1 MAVTE
6 KQASI
11 IKYYVIPQAYLEKFQ
26 KFDQYDASINHTQ
39 QVIKN
44 LEEFAERTG
53 DVDTKFALKAD
64 VSTALGDIADISTKF
79 NSVASRESV
88 QTVSDKVDAN
98 MQDTS
103 TRIADLNRIIE
114 ELQNNLNTVEQK
126 ADNAKTA
133 AETNARAIEDISS
146 NLNNILDV
154 SSETDPDPD
163 PTNSD
168 PAHPTQE

>member
-26 KFDQYDASINHTQ
+26 KLDQLDASINHTQ

-64 VSTALGDIADISTKF
+64 VSIALDGIADISTRF
-79 NSVASRESV
+79 GSVATRESV

-103 TRIADLNRIIE
+103 TRIANLNRIIE
-114 ELQNNLNTVEQK
+114 ELQNKINEVEEK
-126 ADNAKTA
+126 ANDAKTV

-146 NLNNILDV
+146 NLNNNILDV
-154 SSETDPDPD
+154 STETDPDPD
-163 PTNSD
+163 PD
-168 PAHPTQE
+168 PDHPNL

>member
-26 KFDQYDASINHTQ
+26 KIDQLDASINHTQ

-64 VSTALGDIADISTKF
+64 VSIALNGITDISTRF
-79 NSVASRESV
+79 GLVASKESV
-88 QTVSDKVDAN
+88 QTVSDRVDTN
-98 MQDTS
+98 TQNIS
-103 TRIADLNRIIE
+103 TRIADLNNIIE
-114 ELQNNLNTVEQK
+114 ELRTKLNTVEQT
-126 ADNAKTA
+126 ANNAKTA

-146 NLNNILDV
+146 NINNNILDV

-163 PTNSD
+163 PTH
-168 PAHPTQE
+168 PTHPTQE

>member
-26 KFDQYDASINHTQ
+26 KLDQLDASILHIE
-39 QVIKN
+39 QVSKTI
-44 LEEFAERTG
+44 EGFIETIG

-79 NSVASRESV
+79 GLVASRESV
-88 QTVSDKVDAN
+88 QTVDAKVDAN

-114 ELQNNLNTVEQK
+114 ELQNKLNEVEGK
-126 ADNAKTA
+126 ANDAKTA

-146 NLNNILDV
+146 NLNNNILDV
-154 SSETDPDPD
+154 STETDPDPE
-163 PTNSD
+163 PTDSS
-168 PAHPTQE
+168 EIYI

>member
-11 IKYYVIPQAYLEKFQ
+11 IKYYIIPQAYLEKFQ
-26 KFDQYDASINHTQ
+26 KFDQYDASINHIQ

-44 LEEFAERTG
+44 LEEFAEKTG

-64 VSTALGDIADISTKF
+64 VSIALDGIADISTKF
-79 NSVASRESV
+79 NLVASKESV
-88 QTVSDKVDAN
+88 QTLLERVDTNTQNISTQIAN
-98 MQDTS
+98 
-103 TRIADLNRIIE
+103 LNNIIE
-114 ELQNNLNTVEQK
+114 GLQNKLNEVEQK
-126 ADNAKTA
+126 ADNAITA
-133 AETNARAIEDISS
+133 TETNARAIEDISS

>member
-26 KFDQYDASINHTQ
+26 KLDQLDASILHIE
-39 QVIKN
+39 QVSKTI
-44 LEEFAERTG
+44 EGFIETIG

-64 VSTALGDIADISTKF
+64 VSTALDGIADISTRF
-79 NSVASRESV
+79 NLVASIESV
-88 QTVSDKVDAN
+88 QTVSETVDTNTRNINTQIAN
-98 MQDTS
+98 LNEI
-103 TRIADLNRIIE
+103 IA
-114 ELQNNLNTVEQK
+114 ELQNKLNEVEGK

-146 NLNNILDV
+146 NLNNNILDV
-154 SSETDPDPD
+154 STESDPDSDPD
-163 PTNSD
+163 PTDSS
-168 PAHPTQE
+168 EILI

>member
-26 KFDQYDASINHTQ
+26 KLDQLDASILHIE
-39 QVIKN
+39 QVSKT
-44 LEEFAERTG
+44 LEGFIETIG

-79 NSVASRESV
+79 NLVASRESV

-103 TRIADLNRIIE
+103 TRIADLNRIIK
-114 ELQNNLNTVEQK
+114 ELQNNLSRVEQK
-126 ADNAKTA
+126 ANEAKIA

-146 NLNNILDV
+146 NLNNNILDV
-154 SSETDPDPD
+154 SSETDPDPTD
-163 PTNSD
+163 STD
-168 PAHPTQE
+168 LHPEL

>member
-26 KFDQYDASINHTQ
+26 KLDQYDASINHTQ

-44 LEEFAERTG
+44 LEDFAERTG

-64 VSTALGDIADISTKF
+64 VQTVSDGIADISTKF
-79 NSVASRESV
+79 NLVASRESV

-98 MQDTS
+98 IQDTS

-114 ELQNNLNTVEQK
+114 GLQNKLNEVEGK
-126 ADNAKTA
+126 ANDAKTA

-146 NLNNILDV
+146 NLNNNILDV
-154 SSETDPDPD
+154 STESDPDSDPD
-163 PTNSD
+163 PTDSS
-168 PAHPTQE
+168 EILI

>member
-26 KFDQYDASINHTQ
+26 KLDQYDASINHTQ

-44 LEEFAERTG
+44 LEDFAERTG
-53 DVDTKFALKAD
+53 DVDTKFALKTD
-64 VSTALGDIADISTKF
+64 VSIALDGIADISTKF
-79 NSVASRESV
+79 NLVASRESV

-98 MQDTS
+98 IQDTS

-114 ELQNNLNTVEQK
+114 GLQNKLNEVEGK
-126 ADNAKTA
+126 ANDAKTA
-133 AETNARAIEDISS
+133 AETNARAIEDISN
-146 NLNNILDV
+146 NLNNNILDV
-154 SSETDPDPD
+154 SSETDPDPNPTD
-163 PTNSD
+163 PD
-168 PAHPTQE
+168 